1 MKKIIITLLN
11 GLSYL
16 YCHINNANNIEQESI
31 GLEKSHV
38 TFRMNKLEDTTCG
51 LIGLAEQDPQRIKQ
65 NGDNHVSTT
74 TTMAV
79 VVVNHLVSSFYHS
92 YRVHT
97 MVH

>member
-1 MKKIIITLLN
+1 MIFFF
-11 GLSYL
+11 L
-16 YCHINNANNIEQESI
+16 YCRINNPNPIEQESI

-74 TTMAV
+74 TTTTAV
-79 VVVNHLVSSFYHS
+79 VVVNHLVNSFS
-92 YRVHT
+92 L
-97 MVH
+97 